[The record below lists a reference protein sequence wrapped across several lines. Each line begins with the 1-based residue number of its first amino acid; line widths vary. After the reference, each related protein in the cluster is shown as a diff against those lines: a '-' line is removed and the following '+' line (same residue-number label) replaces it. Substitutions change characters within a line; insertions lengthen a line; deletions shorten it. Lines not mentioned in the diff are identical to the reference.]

1 MRSITENPSIAGV
14 YSIDQKEPLNYLG
27 LHDLEPI
34 KPVNTNYTY
43 RGNLSETTLPEML
56 YSIGRFR
63 VPGVIEAA
71 NGDVI
76 KKVYIRQGY
85 ILHASSTDRKDSLGV
100 YLAKTEA
107 APLKLLQGLSE
118 MRQKAV
124 KRFGVLV
131 LERGIM
137 SPAQVLQAI
146 QGQLESIIWSLFYW
160 SEGEVTF
167 GIGELEESEMVQIQ
181 LPIPKVIV
189 EGIKQAP
196 DARPLLARL
205 GEKDTILEPCFDYED
220 LIETGLD
227 REEFSLLRSV
237 DGKKSLYE
245 LCSQGP
251 EAPGQ
256 VAKMLYA
263 FQVLHLV
270 RVRKPIETQRDGPV
284 KIRLGAS
291 KKENTE

>member
-1 MRSITENPSIAGV
+1 M
-14 YSIDQKEPLNYLG
+14 
-27 LHDLEPI
+27 
-34 KPVNTNYTY
+34 NTPYTF

-63 VPGVIEAA
+63 VPGVIEAT
-71 NGDVI
+71 NGDVV

-85 ILHASSTDRKDSLGV
+85 IVHASSTDRKDSLGV
-100 YLAKTEA
+100 YLAQVEA

-118 MRQKAV
+118 IRQKSS

-137 SPAQVLQAI
+137 APSEMLQLI

-167 GIGELEESEMVQIQ
+167 GIGELEETDMVQIQ
-181 LPIPKVIV
+181 LPIPQVVV

-205 GEKDTILEPCFDYED
+205 GDKGTILEPCFDYED

-227 REEFSLLRSV
+227 RKEFKLLRSI
-237 DGKKSLYE
+237 DGKKTLYE

-251 EAPGQ
+251 EAPAQ
-256 VAKMLYA
+256 VAKILYA

-270 RVRKPIETQRDGPV
+270 QPRKRQDKQTNGPV
-284 KIRLGAS
+284 KIKLGAS
-291 KKENTE
+291 KRPNSE

>member
-1 MRSITENPSIAGV
+1 
-14 YSIDQKEPLNYLG
+14 
-27 LHDLEPI
+27 
-34 KPVNTNYTY
+34 VNTYTY
-43 RGNLSETTLPEML
+43 RGNLAETTLPEML

-85 ILHASSTDRKDSLGV
+85 IVHASSTDRKDSLGV
-100 YLAKTEA
+100 YLAKIEA
-107 APLKLLQGLSE
+107 APLKLLQGISE
-118 MRQKAV
+118 MRPKT
-124 KRFGVLV
+124 KERFGVLV

-137 SPAQVLQAI
+137 APSQLLQAI
-146 QGQLESIIWSLFYW
+146 QGQLESIVWSLFYW

-167 GIGELEESEMVQIQ
+167 GIGELEETDMVQIQ
-181 LPIPKVIV
+181 LPIPQVIV
-189 EGIKQAP
+189 EGIKRAP

-205 GEKDTILEPCFDYED
+205 GDKETIMEPCFDYED

-227 REEFSLLRSV
+227 QKEFRLLRSV
-237 DGKKSLYE
+237 DGKKNLYE

-251 EAPGQ
+251 EAPAQ
-256 VAKMLYA
+256 IAKMLYT

-270 RVRKPIETQRDGPV
+270 RPRKRKETRAEGPV
-284 KIRLGAS
+284 KIRLGES
-291 KKENTE
+291 KRPNTD

>member
-1 MRSITENPSIAGV
+1 
-14 YSIDQKEPLNYLG
+14 
-27 LHDLEPI
+27 
-34 KPVNTNYTY
+34 
-43 RGNLSETTLPEML
+43 ML

-71 NGDVI
+71 NGDVS

-85 ILHASSTDRKDSLGV
+85 IVHASSTDRKDSLGV
-100 YLAKTEA
+100 YLAKSEA
-107 APLKLLQGLSE
+107 APVRILQSLSE
-118 MRQKAV
+118 TRQKSALLHKAE

-137 SPAQVLQAI
+137 APSQMLQAI

-167 GIGELEESEMVQIQ
+167 GIGELEEADMVQIQ
-181 LPIPKVIV
+181 LPIPQVIV
-189 EGIKQAP
+189 EGIKRAP

-205 GEKDTILEPCFDYED
+205 GDKETIMEPCFDYED

-227 REEFSLLRSV
+227 QKEFRLLRSI
-237 DGKKSLYE
+237 DGKKNLYE

-251 EAPGQ
+251 EAPAQ
-256 VAKMLYA
+256 IAKMLYV

-270 RVRKPIETQRDGPV
+270 RPRKREETQRDGPV

>member
-1 MRSITENPSIAGV
+1 MTST
-14 YSIDQKEPLNYLG
+14 
-27 LHDLEPI
+27 
-34 KPVNTNYTY
+34 YTY

-56 YSIGRFR
+56 YSIDRFR
-63 VPGVIEAA
+63 VPGVIEAQ

-85 ILHASSTDRKDSLGV
+85 IVHASSTDRRDSLGAH
-100 YLAKTEA
+100 LAETGA
-107 APLKLLQGLSE
+107 VPADLLKGLSK
-118 MRQKAV
+118 MRQSSS

-131 LERGIM
+131 LERGLLAPTQM
-137 SPAQVLQAI
+137 LEAI
-146 QGQLESIIWSLFYW
+146 RAHLEGIIWSLFYW

-167 GIGELEESEMVQIQ
+167 GLGELEETDMIQIQ
-181 LPIPKVIV
+181 LPIPQVIIK
-189 EGIKQAP
+189 GIKQAP
-196 DARPLLARL
+196 DAKPLLARL
-205 GEKDTILEPCFDYED
+205 GHRDTVMEPSFEYED

-227 REEFSLLRSV
+227 KQDFRLLRSV

-251 EAPGQ
+251 EAPAQ

-270 RVRKPIETQRDGPV
+270 NAREQEAARKDGPL
-284 KIRLGAS
+284 KIKLGS
-291 KKENTE
+291 GKTTKSE